1 MLKMRWFFICLLCAG
16 SMALAQDDVA
26 DVACQELR
34 VAGNDQQRY
43 FLIGAGQDQKPPE
56 AGYGLVL
63 VLPGGDG
70 SDQFNPFVKRIWKNA
85 LPPGYLV
92 AQLVA
97 VESKNPQQIVWPSA
111 KDAERKQK
119 FKTESFIDNVVA
131 EVKKQHKI
139 DDARIFAL
147 GWSSGGPAV
156 YASALK
162 KDSPLRGAFV
172 AMSVFVPARL
182 PPLAQASGKKFFLLQ
197 SPQDQVTKYS
207 FAKQAKMQLEKAGAK
222 VELQDYEG
230 GHGWQGD
237 VFGNI
242 RSGIDWLAKD

>member
-1 MLKMRWFFICLLCAG
+1 
-16 SMALAQDDVA
+16 
-26 DVACQELR
+26 
-34 VAGNDQQRY
+34 
-43 FLIGAGQDQKPPE
+43 
-56 AGYGLVL
+56 
-63 VLPGGDG
+63 
-70 SDQFNPFVKRIWKNA
+70 
-85 LPPGYLV
+85 
-92 AQLVA
+92 
-97 VESKNPQQIVWPSA
+97 
-111 KDAERKQK
+111 
-119 FKTESFIDNVVA
+119 
-131 EVKKQHKI
+131 
-139 DDARIFAL
+139 
-147 GWSSGGPAV
+147 V